1 MYNTDMSENK
11 DKPTVRR
18 LPCGGHA
25 IFAVD
30 PKTKQSTQIGYIG
43 KNLPLDGY
51 MPAGT
56 IVQK

>member
-1 MYNTDMSENK
+1 MSENK
-11 DKPTVRR
+11 DKPTVKL

-56 IVQK
+56 TVQK